1 MSSENKIEFYFL
13 RASAEKFATD
23 LRHFAKDVHTFS
35 DEQLLAIVSYCDH
48 IRDNMANVKKEL
60 ERRVWNNKYRDMT
73 LSSKFGIYQS
83 SKYCLKKTAS

>member
-1 MSSENKIEFYFL
+1 MSTENKIEFYFL

-23 LRHFAKDVHTFS
+23 LRHFARDVHTFS

-60 ERRVWNNKYRDMT
+60 ERRLDKN
-73 LSSKFGIYQS
+73 I
-83 SKYCLKKTAS
+83 

>member
-23 LRHFAKDVHTFS
+23 LRHFSQYASSFS

-48 IRDNMANVKKEL
+48 MRDNMANVKKEL
-60 ERRVWNNKYRDMT
+60 EKRIFSNMIFR
-73 LSSKFGIYQS
+73 II
-83 SKYCLKKTAS
+83 

>member
-23 LRHFAKDVHTFS
+23 LKHFAGDAHTFS
-35 DEQLLAIVSYCDH
+35 DEQLYAIVSFCDH

-60 ERRVWNNKYRDMT
+60 ERR
-73 LSSKFGIYQS
+73 LYQIPFIIP
-83 SKYCLKKTAS
+83 YN